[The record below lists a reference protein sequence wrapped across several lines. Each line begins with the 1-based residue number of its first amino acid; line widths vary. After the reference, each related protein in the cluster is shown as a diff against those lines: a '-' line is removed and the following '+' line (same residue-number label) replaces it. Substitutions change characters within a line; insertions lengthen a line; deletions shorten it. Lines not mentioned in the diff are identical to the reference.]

1 MPQDITPAA
10 ILELIE
16 EHQIV
21 DPQEPLTAT
30 TDLFGQ
36 GLDSMAMM
44 QLLLHIEDRFGV
56 QVTPAE
62 MTRDRFQTA
71 AAIAGFLTGKAGGC

>member
-44 QLLLHIEDRFGV
+44 QLLLHIEDRFGL

-62 MTRDRFQTA
+62 MTRDRFETA
-71 AAIAGFLTGKAGGC
+71 AAIAGFLARKE